1 MNEADRSPRAL
12 HCVRLLLLAG
22 LPWAWLAAL
31 THAPAL
37 GAGLAALAS
46 GLLLL
51 SGPAPAMEMLELG
64 SVGVLAL
71 MLKDLWPVPLPAV
84 TEWLHACG
92 LTGRV
97 PPPRFRNPQ
106 IWNGLQQAGQLSAA
120 CLTIA
125 AVRCA
130 WIRRTVTRQTGLA
143 VIGLLLTAFCVAVA
157 LTTDGARPY
166 LAGNAVLAVG
176 SKNAAATL
184 AGMGFVISA
193 GLAAQHARRRAVVAA
208 GFGLG
213 ALASLW
219 VLTHVRSWTG
229 ISGATAGCAALVWQW
244 PRSRR
249 AGKVR
254 NRWMWVG
261 AAGCGFLALALALA
275 PELAERTAGLLHDY
289 RWDIWRDA
297 LSLLRDRPLGGVG
310 LGSFA
315 QVYPLV
321 GRLELPRDSR
331 LTHPDSSWVLLL
343 IEWGLLPLAI
353 LAAAWLWRLR
363 RRSGPEA
370 RIAPTSDAASGAIVD
385 AGLAAW
391 AVCGLTDISLHRPE
405 TALIG
410 AGLLAFRDF
419 PARSATRP
427 AWLAPLALTASLGIA
442 MTGEWARE
450 CQVRE
455 EVAASGPAALA
466 WDLLN
471 PKLHWQ
477 LALRAWNAGTDHP
490 DLPLALAHFRAVV
503 LLDHRSVAVPETI
516 ARFLMPTQPNAART
530 YWQTAL
536 VRAQSDPAL
545 TSALLRNAIRDY
557 PNQPP
562 GYWAAIC
569 APIKI

>member
-1 MNEADRSPRAL
+1 MNEADRSSKAL
-12 HCVRLLLLAG
+12 HGVRLLLLAT
-22 LPWAWLAAL
+22 LPLAWLAAL
-31 THAPAL
+31 KHAPAL

-51 SGPAPAMEMLELG
+51 SGPAPAMELLELG
-64 SVGVLAL
+64 SIGVLAL
-71 MLKDLWPVPLPAV
+71 VLKDLWPVPPAGV
-84 TEWLHACG
+84 TEWLHASG
-92 LTGRV
+92 LAGRV

-143 VIGLLLTAFCVAVA
+143 VIGLLLAAFCVALA
-157 LTTDGARPY
+157 LTTNGAQPY
-166 LAGNAVLAVG
+166 LAGNAVLAVA

-184 AGMGFVISA
+184 AGLGFVISA

-208 GFGLG
+208 GFGLA
-213 ALASLW
+213 ALTSLW
-219 VLTHVRSWTG
+219 VLTHLRSWTG

-249 AGKVR
+249 AATVR

-261 AAGCGFLALALALA
+261 TAACGFLAVALTLA

-289 RWDIWRDA
+289 RWEIWRDA

-343 IEWGLLPLAI
+343 IEWGLLPLGI
-353 LAAAWLWRLR
+353 LTAALVWRLR

-370 RIAPTSDAASGAIVD
+370 RIAPTSDAAAGAIVD

-410 AGLLAFRDF
+410 AGLLAFREC
-419 PARSATRP
+419 PARVATRP
-427 AWLAPLALTASLGIA
+427 SWLAPLALAASLAIA
-442 MTGEWARE
+442 TAGEWARE
-450 CQVRE
+450 RQVRE
-455 EVAASGPAALA
+455 EVSVSGPAALA

-477 LALRAWNAGTDHP
+477 LALRAWNAGPDRP
-490 DLPLALAHFRAVV
+490 DLPLVLAHFRAVV
-503 LLDHRSVAVPETI
+503 LLDHRSVATPETI
-516 ARFLMPTQPNAART
+516 ARFLMPTQPDAALP
-530 YWQTAL
+530 YWQTTL

-562 GYWAAIC
+562 RYWSEIS
-569 APIKI
+569 APLKI